1 MAALAETHAVALMP
15 HSPYFGPGWL
25 ATLQLQSALPNSGL
39 IERLHVDL
47 EASLYGDLVDPDAEG
62 GFRVPQVPGL
72 GPDPDPD
79 VMKDYAAK
87 EG

>member
-1 MAALAETHAVALMP
+1 MAALTETHAVAQMP
-15 HSPYFGPGWL
+15 HSPYFAPGWL

-47 EASLYGDLVDPDAEG
+47 EADLYGDLVDPGAEG
-62 GFRVPQVPGL
+62 CFRVPQEPGL

-79 VMKDYAAK
+79 VTKHRAVTQ
-87 EG
+87 G